1 MKAEDVALVSAICR
15 TRAGLKVAAEKTYL
29 IETRLGAVARRE
41 GFEGVPELIDA
52 IRERR
57 EERVIWE
64 AVEAMA
70 AGETAFFRD
79 RAPFQTLRDDILP
92 QLARA
97 RAGQA
102 VKVWSAACATGQ
114 EVYSLAMLVDDLK
127 VTEPALRVE
136 LAASD
141 LSSRALE
148 RAQSGLY
155 NQFEVQ
161 RGLPIRQLTRHF
173 ENVDDNWRLSDAIR
187 QMVRWRRINLIAG
200 LAAVG
205 RFDVVLC
212 RYVLGGMTEDAQRKV
227 LEDLTAVIPGD
238 GCLVL
243 GLDETVEG
251 LAETFQPI
259 VGRPGLYRRNPQFRT
274 EAAA

>member
-114 EVYSLAMLVDDLK
+114 EVYSLAMLVDELK
-127 VTEPALRVE
+127 ATEPTLRVE

-161 RGLPIRQLTRHF
+161 RGLPIRLLTGHF
-173 ENVDDNWRLSDAIR
+173 EKVDDNWRLSDAIR

-200 LAAVG
+200 LAAIG

-227 LEDLTAVIPGD
+227 LEDLTAVIPDD